1 MPNYDPVK
9 LLSEID
15 VKLLQVDEATTGNA
29 LIHGTSEMPLA
40 GQITEFTP
48 GAFDSDIREVQ
59 TGGVAPAEVWRMLS
73 NSEVS
78 FISTRFSGDW
88 WALMLKKIQIRASA
102 SLEDLIP
109 IGATSYYH
117 ELTGRVS
124 RAPEE
129 TWSNT
134 GDPAVKITLKFLE
147 AYEVVDAGSSKWKFD
162 RPEKRL
168 VIAGTDWMADRRKA
182 LGLV

>member
-1 MPNYDPVK
+1 MPDYDPKK

-15 VKLLQVDEATTGNA
+15 VKLLQVDESTSGNG
-29 LIHGTSEMPLA
+29 LIHGTTEMPLA
-40 GQITEFTP
+40 GQITEFAP
-48 GAFDSDIREVQ
+48 AAFDTDIREVQ
-59 TGGVAPAEVWRMLS
+59 TGGLVPAEVFRMLT
-73 NSEVS
+73 NSEVT
-78 FISTRFSGDW
+78 FTSTRFSGDW
-88 WALMLKKIQIRASA
+88 WALMLKLIQIRASA

-134 GDPAVKITLKFLE
+134 GDPAVKITMKFLDT
-147 AYEVVDAGSSKWKFD
+147 YEVVEAGVSKWKYD
-162 RPEKRL
+162 RAERRL
-168 VIAGTDWMADRRKA
+168 VIGGTDIMADRRKA